1 MGDQIFFRFNR
12 ALKPRLGDI
21 IEILRNGGYS
31 HFVVYV
37 GNGYVVHV
45 SGNGTKGNRSKI
57 KKELLDDVAGVDLC
71 RINNRETAAAL
82 KNLSSYSRDEI
93 VRRAEAAVGD
103 DWNYD
108 VLTWNCEHFATW
120 IVYGV
125 AFRQYFETIFNP
137 NGKRQM
143 SK

>member
-12 ALKPRLGDI
+12 VLEPNLGDI
-21 IEILRNGGYS
+21 IEILRNFGYS

-37 GNGYVVHV
+37 GNGYIINVD
-45 SGNGTKGNRSKI
+45 GNGKKGNRSKI

-82 KNLSSYSRDEI
+82 KNLSSYSCDEI

-103 DWNYD
+103 DWDYD
-108 VLTWNCEHFATW
+108 LLAWNCEHFSTRTR
-120 IVYGV
+120 YGV
-125 AFRQYFETIFNP
+125 AFRQ
-137 NGKRQM
+137 
-143 SK
+143 

>member
-12 ALKPRLGDI
+12 TLKPRLGDI

-45 SGNGTKGNRSKI
+45 GGNGKKGNRSQI

-82 KNLSSYSRDEI
+82 KNLNSHLPDEI

-103 DWNYD
+103 EWSYD
-108 VLTWNCEHFATW
+108 VIKWNCEHFATR
-120 IVYGV
+120 IRYGV
-125 AFRQYFETIFNP
+125 AFRQ
-137 NGKRQM
+137 
-143 SK
+143 